1 VNRRVKPIITVAS
14 QVTDPTTAVSA
25 AAAPPPRRRRHAEVR
40 SREHLLPGE
49 VEQVV
54 EAARKRGGRYG
65 HRDHTLLLL
74 MHRHGLRAAEI
85 AALRWDQ
92 VDLPGGTLHVT
103 RVKQG
108 TPTTHPLR
116 GPELRALRRLQR
128 EQPEHGG
135 YVFVTE
141 RGGPMAGRT
150 VHHIVAEA
158 GRAAQLAFPIHPHML
173 RHATGYSLARQGTDT
188 RALQAYLGH
197 RDIRH
202 TVRYTDLAPARFKEF
217 WKD

>member
-1 VNRRVKPIITVAS
+1 MVSRRVKPIITVAS

-25 AAAPPPRRRRHAEVR
+25 AAVR

-49 VEQVV
+49 VEQLI

-74 MHRHGLRAAEI
+74 MYRHGLRAAEI

-128 EQPEHGG
+128 EHPEHGG

-141 RGGPMAGRT
+141 RGGPMACRT

-158 GRAAQLAFPIHPHML
+158 GRAAQLPFPIHPHML
-173 RHATGYSLARQGTDT
+173 RHATGYYLARQGNDT
-188 RALQAYLGH
+188 RAIQAYLGH

-202 TVRYTDLAPARFKEF
+202 TVRYTELAPTRFKNF

>member
-1 VNRRVKPIITVAS
+1 MSRRVKPLIPVAS
-14 QVTDPTTAVSA
+14 RPTDPTLVVSEA
-25 AAAPPPRRRRHAEVR
+25 IAPPRRRRNTAVR

-49 VEQVV
+49 VEQVID
-54 EAARKRGGRYG
+54 AARNRGGRYG
-65 HRDHTLLLL
+65 HRDYTLLLL
-74 MHRHGLRAAEI
+74 MYRHGLRAAEV

-92 VDLPGGTLHVT
+92 VDLPSGTLHVA

-108 TPTTHPLR
+108 IPTTHPLR

-128 EQPEHGG
+128 EHPDHGG

-141 RGGPMAGRT
+141 RGGPMACRT

-158 GRAAQLAFPIHPHML
+158 GRAAQLPFPIHPHML
-173 RHATGYSLARQGTDT
+173 RHATGYYLASKGTDT
-188 RALQAYLGH
+188 RAIQAYLGH

-202 TVRYTDLAPARFKEF
+202 TVRYTELAPTRFKEF

>member
-1 VNRRVKPIITVAS
+1 VRTGFRARRAIARCALQPNSWPHDVPALSAYRIFAS
-14 QVTDPTTAVSA
+14 VLWRDP
-25 AAAPPPRRRRHAEVR
+25 
-40 SREHLLPGE
+40 
-49 VEQVV
+49 
-54 EAARKRGGRYG
+54 
-65 HRDHTLLLL
+65 
-74 MHRHGLRAAEI
+74 RHGLRAAEI